1 MTAPVWTQIDA
12 GVALTIG
19 AIVVTAAVRKL
30 QQPRVFALTLLRL
43 DRGLNP
49 RGALRATFV
58 VVAYELVSGIGV
70 VALRGALGFG
80 AACALLIACVGF
92 LLALARAVQQSVPC
106 SCFGRLG
113 RTAAGGREIGRGIV
127 LVGSAG
133 FLVVHRALDPSTAYG
148 VGPIALVAVVA
159 TAVLIAVAQ
168 WIGGRVRPGVEVGV
182 TAEPAPA
189 SVPVREYGPLLRAL
203 RDVVGIDNDL
213 YTPNS

>member
-1 MTAPVWTQIDA
+1 MSAPVWSQIDA
-12 GVALTIG
+12 GVALTLG

-30 QQPRVFALTLLRL
+30 QRPRVFALTLLRL
-43 DRGLNP
+43 DRGLSP
-49 RGALRATFV
+49 RGARRATFAV
-58 VVAYELVSGIGV
+58 AAYELVAGVGV

-106 SCFGRLG
+106 ACFGRLG

-127 LVGSAG
+127 LVGGAG
-133 FLVVHRALDPSTAYG
+133 FLVVHRAVDASTSYG

-159 TAVLIAVAQ
+159 TGALIVVAQ
-168 WIGGRVRPGVEVGV
+168 WIGGRVRPGVEVAV
-182 TAEPAPA
+182 PAAAE
-189 SVPVREYGPLLRAL
+189 SEPVQEHGALRAL
-203 RDVVGIDNDL
+203 RDIVGVDNDL